1 MTLVTSRKSIDSIV
15 SPSDVCH
22 RSRASRVRSG
32 AALDEH
38 EVASASTIHRVTTRL
53 IFRISGHRSVTSH
66 GITRR
71 GPRSGGL
78 ARQWAVPSSLERR
91 RRTRVWGFQVSTFES
106 ATLVRELTIRR
117 CRKCT
122 RYVAAPNLA
131 SSALPLSVHQRSLR
145 THYYHS
151 LRHACLHVFLAHERV
166 PVLHFSSPLH
176 WQLGAGNGRGRCR
189 LPDWWPHLSERGVR
203 CVPV

>member
-1 MTLVTSRKSIDSIV
+1 MCVTDPVRPASGPGRLSTNTKSPQPRQYTASPRDSFFGFRATALSRHTA
-15 SPSDVCH
+15 SPGED
-22 RSRASRVRSG
+22 
-32 AALDEH
+32 
-38 EVASASTIHRVTTRL
+38 
-53 IFRISGHRSVTSH
+53 
-66 GITRR
+66 R
-71 GPRSGGL
+71 GPAL

-91 RRTRVWGFQVSTFES
+91 RRTRVWGFRVSTFES